1 MTTIS
6 RSALVPYTPAQM
18 FQLVDDVESYPEF
31 LPWCRA
37 SQVLS
42 RDEDEVRATLD
53 IAYGGLHKSFTTLNR
68 LQQNK
73 MIEIR
78 LVSGPFRRLEG
89 FWRFDGLG
97 EDGCKVSLDLEFE
110 FSGRLLSMT
119 FGPVFGQI
127 ANSMLDA
134 FVRRAETV
142 YAR

>member
-18 FQLVDDVESYPEF
+18 YELVDDVASYPQF
-31 LPWCRA
+31 LPWCRDA
-37 SQVLS
+37 KVLA

-68 LQQNK
+68 LQHNK

-78 LVSGPFRRLEG
+78 LVSGPFKRLEG

-97 EDGCKVSLDLEFE
+97 EDGSKVSLDLEFE

-134 FVRRAETV
+134 FVRRAESV
-142 YAR
+142 HGK

>member
-18 FQLVDDVESYPEF
+18 YELVDDVASYPQF
-31 LPWCRA
+31 LPWCRDA
-37 SQVLS
+37 KVLA

-53 IAYGGLHKSFTTLNR
+53 IAYSGLHKSFTTLNR
-68 LQQNK
+68 LQHNK

-97 EDGCKVSLDLEFE
+97 EDGSKVSLDLEFE

-134 FVRRAETV
+134 FVRRAESV
-142 YAR
+142 HGK

>member
-1 MTTIS
+1 LTTIS

-18 FQLVDDVESYPEF
+18 YELVDDVASYPQF
-31 LPWCRA
+31 LPWCRDA
-37 SQVLS
+37 KVLA

-53 IAYGGLHKSFTTLNR
+53 IAYSGLHKSFTTLNR
-68 LQQNK
+68 LQHNK

-97 EDGCKVSLDLEFE
+97 EDGSKVSLDLEFE

-134 FVRRAETV
+134 FVRRAESV
-142 YAR
+142 HGK

>member
-18 FQLVDDVESYPEF
+18 FELVDDVESYPQF
-31 LPWCRA
+31 LPWCRDA
-37 SQVLS
+37 KVLA
-42 RDEDEVRATLD
+42 RDEDEVRAALD

-68 LQQNK
+68 LQHNK

-78 LVSGPFRRLEG
+78 LVSGPFKRLEG

-97 EDGCKVSLDLEFE
+97 EDGSKVSLDLEFE

-134 FVRRAETV
+134 FVRRAESV
-142 YAR
+142 HGK